1 LNRFKKIALYTFSS
15 LAGLAL
21 LGAILTRLYED
32 DIKQF
37 AIAKINEHLDA
48 EISAEE
54 VDFTLF
60 KRFPNASLRFKNV
73 LLKDKINTND
83 TIIFAQDLYLKMSIW
98 DVIDKNYNV
107 NAIEVNTA
115 LLNLQVDKNGKENYI
130 FWKQDDVQDSISDFS
145 FNLNQVTFKKT
156 RIKYANNAILQ
167 DYHFYANNLTLNG
180 EFSSEEFTLKSNA
193 DLYAHHFK
201 SEGITYLVN
210 QPCVLSTEMNVNT
223 LEKAVKINFGDLKIA
238 DINFRTGGYYNYGA
252 SFIEYVIMGND
263 IKIISLLSA
272 FPEDFLKDISNYNSK
287 GILAFS
293 ASIKGR
299 SNKTETPIVEAN
311 FEIVDGSL
319 TETKNKITLNELFL
333 KGKYTSANKEKS
345 SQLNVETFSGKFQ
358 DGYFNGSINVT
369 DLTSPSIVLN
379 CSGNLNLNTLY
390 QFFPSNKLKS
400 LSGNIN
406 FSTSIAGKF
415 QEEDFSLKYSEG
427 NVDFKQLA
435 FELTDNDLVFTE
447 LSGNFQL
454 KKNHAHISNLKG
466 NISNTDISLEGYFQN
481 FLPYILLPNE
491 KLIVEADVWVG
502 NANLKEL
509 MEKSTPKTTSENTST
524 PNVDMSFRLR
534 AEQIIYGKLQAQN
547 IKANVQIIDKNIY
560 YQNLKF
566 NATKGNY
573 ESTGELLMLK
583 NNNYIYSGTASAK
596 QVDAPDFFNQLDD
609 FGQEYLT
616 HKNIKGL
623 VDADIKFSFQ
633 LTPNFDILKNTIV
646 SSTNL
651 LFAKGELIDVPLIN
665 EIAEYMVK
673 DWKVKPFLDEKL
685 LVQKAKHIKFQEL
698 ALTVI
703 IQNEIIHIP
712 YTKVKSS
719 LIDINGEGTHGFN
732 DDINYKFDFLL
743 KDILIKKQPDTE
755 EFSGY
760 EMEEKSGL
768 RVFVKVDG
776 TVEKPK
782 YGYDMISHKKYREM
796 VKEQEKNNVKSILK
810 DEFGLFKKDTS
821 LLAKP
826 KEEQAKAKF
835 VVDWDEIDKEEKV
848 DSTSINSKKNIEEK
862 EKKKTERMDR
872 FVKKLGGEQNKQTE
886 TKFKIDE

>member
-1 LNRFKKIALYTFSS
+1 LNRFKKIALYTLSS
-15 LAGLAL
+15 LAGIAL
-21 LGAILTRLYED
+21 LGAILTRVYED

-37 AIAKINEHLDA
+37 AIAKINEYLDA

-115 LLNLQVDKNGKENYI
+115 LLNLHIDKNGKENYI
-130 FWKQDDVQDSISDFS
+130 FWKQDDVRDSISDFS

-156 RIKYANNAILQ
+156 HIKYVNSAILQ

-180 EFSSEEFTLKSNA
+180 EFSSDEFTLKSNA
-193 DLYAHHFK
+193 DLYAHYFK
-201 SEGITYLVN
+201 SEGITYLAN

-238 DINFRTGGYYNYGA
+238 DISFRTGGYYNYGA

-272 FPEDFLKDISNYNSK
+272 FPEDFFKDISNYNSK

-311 FEIVDGSL
+311 FEIADGSL
-319 TETKNKITLNELFL
+319 TETKNKITLSELFL

-400 LSGNIN
+400 LSGNID

-415 QEEDFSLKYSEG
+415 QEEDFSLKHSEG

-466 NISNTDISLEGYFQN
+466 KISNTAISVEGYFQN

-491 KLIVEADVWVG
+491 KLVVEADVWVG

-509 MEKSTPKTTSENTST
+509 MEKSTPKTSSENTST
-524 PNVDMSFRLR
+524 PNVDMSFRLH

-560 YQNLKF
+560 YQNLTF

-573 ESTGELLMLK
+573 ESSGELLMLK
-583 NNNYIYSGTASAK
+583 NSNYIFSGTASAK

-743 KDILIKKQPDTE
+743 KDILVKKQPDTE

-760 EMEEKSGL
+760 ELEEKSGL

-835 VVDWDEIDKEEKV
+835 VVDWDEMDKEERV

-872 FVKKLGGEQNKQTE
+872 FVKKLGGEQNKETE